1 MSYDAKRGLTA
12 TDERGML
19 SKAAIKAERV
29 DAAVLFRDR
38 GSAYEDFEVIFFF
51 STMSRSGSNKIVK

>member
-29 DAAVLFRDR
+29 DADVDVLFRDR
-38 GSAYEDFEVIFFF
+38 GSAYEDFEVIFFLAQ
-51 STMSRSGSNKIVK
+51 

>member
-29 DAAVLFRDR
+29 DG
-38 GSAYEDFEVIFFF
+38 GSAYEDFEVIFFLAQ
-51 STMSRSGSNKIVK
+51 